1 MYCFLKKNSTGW
13 KLVTKHLCAL
23 LCSAAHCLYIHTYMH
38 AGRRRYAGAAIKSPP
53 HRGGECVS
61 HHPVLYGNPSRWH
74 SATFSANYH
83 KYRVIFPK
91 LSEIQGVPSDFDS
104 KLSYYRF
111 WKDHNSVNEW
121 PKKTQM
127 VRLKLWS
134 GFFWTWNFAY
144 VLCNLKKKQSK
155 NRILN
160 IRWITVIANFICSST
175 LVAGTAHK

>member
-1 MYCFLKKNSTGW
+1 MFNQSISFQTPNLEDKNLNKSVACVLFFKE
-13 KLVTKHLCAL
+13 KLHRMKTSDKAPMCTPVFC
-23 LCSAAHCLYIHTYMH
+23 CSLPIHTYMH

-104 KLSYYRF
+104 KLGYYRF
-111 WKDHNSVNEW
+111 
-121 PKKTQM
+121 
-127 VRLKLWS
+127 
-134 GFFWTWNFAY
+134 
-144 VLCNLKKKQSK
+144 
-155 NRILN
+155 
-160 IRWITVIANFICSST
+160 
-175 LVAGTAHK
+175 

>member
-121 PKKTQM
+121 PKK
-127 VRLKLWS
+127 LKWS
-134 GFFWTWNFAY
+134 DLNCDPAFFGREILHMYCAIWKKNSPKIGF
-144 VLCNLKKKQSK
+144 L
-155 NRILN
+155 
-160 IRWITVIANFICSST
+160 IRWIIANFICSST